1 MAKAEEENGSC
12 SVSCHGL
19 YADIFYM
26 EEKDDFLR
34 KDIDKLREIQN
45 EYNTYKNKFAENLFF
60 RSNMPNYSKW
70 QIILN

>member
-1 MAKAEEENGSC
+1 M
-12 SVSCHGL
+12 SCHGL

-26 EEKDDFLR
+26 EEKDDLLR
-34 KDIDKLREIQN
+34 EDIDKLREIQN

-60 RSNMPNYSKW
+60 HSNMPNYSKW